1 MEPAYQYRA
10 TMTRVIDGD
19 TCVCQV
25 DLGFEVFVSLKIRI
39 RGVDTP
45 ERGEDGWLEAG
56 QFLRQFLDVPLI
68 LVSVKDKRSF
78 ERWVVDLYRED
89 NGDSIA
95 LTIIAK
101 GYGRSMKGL
110 PE

>member
-10 TMTRVIDGD
+10 VMTRAVDGD
-19 TCVCQV
+19 TCVCRV
-25 DLGFEVFVSLKIRI
+25 DLGFEVSVSLKIRI

-45 ERGEDGWLEAG
+45 ERGEVGWSEAQGYLDTYVG
-56 QFLRQFLDVPLI
+56 QPLI

-78 ERWVVDLYRED
+78 ERWVADLYTMD
-89 NGDSIA
+89 GNVIA
-95 LTIIAK
+95 ALIIAH
-101 GYGRSMKGL
+101 GYGRAMKGL